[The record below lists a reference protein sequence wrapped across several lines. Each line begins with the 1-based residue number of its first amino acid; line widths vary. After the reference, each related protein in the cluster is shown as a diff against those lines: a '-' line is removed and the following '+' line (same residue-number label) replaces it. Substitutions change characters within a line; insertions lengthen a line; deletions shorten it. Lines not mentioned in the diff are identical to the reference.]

1 MKVTE
6 TEAPTAP
13 LYLWDPDDLCIFNS
27 IEEAQSWLE
36 PIDVKNGVRFAY
48 DAEGRRLKVE
58 VELVTDSLLVIK
70 WSKEIV
76 RIRLLDP
83 NDRRPEELRQI
94 LIAALCA
101 LSDVDED
108 PELSDLPLKELQ
120 ERALKR
126 FEVGRAR

>member
-1 MKVTE
+1 MTE